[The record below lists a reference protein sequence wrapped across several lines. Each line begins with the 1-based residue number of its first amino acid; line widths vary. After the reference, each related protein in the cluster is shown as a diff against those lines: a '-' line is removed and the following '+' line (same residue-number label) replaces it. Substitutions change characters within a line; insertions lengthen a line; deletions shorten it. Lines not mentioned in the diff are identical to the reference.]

1 MLHDLKAF
9 PMVSPDVV
17 DANDAVRRVLM
28 AQGDDGLSVRRVDFG
43 FRRARLLAAR
53 TDAFLTRMRG
63 LGLTPLPGSETTG
76 AEGDLILWIE
86 ASPHAV
92 DFDLFDWMVTEAAT
106 ECGWRCEGWSSFVC
120 EGV

>member
-1 MLHDLKAF
+1 MLHDLNAF
-9 PMVSPDVV
+9 PMVSPELV
-17 DANDAVRRVLM
+17 DANDAVRRVLL
-28 AQGDDGLSVRRVDFG
+28 AQGDDGITARRVDFG

-53 TDAFLTRMRG
+53 TDAFLARMGR

-76 AEGDLILWIE
+76 AEGDLILWVQ

-92 DFDLFDWMVTEAAT
+92 DFDLFDSMVTEAAT
-106 ECGWRCEGWSSFVC
+106 DCGWRNEGWSSFVC